1 MDFMVFQCSG
11 RYLQVKL
18 AILMSYTVI
27 DSLSLSWT
35 IQISTLQQTTIPF
48 ETTQSGTIP
57 SPVSD

>member
-18 AILMSYTVI
+18 ALLMSNTVI

-48 ETTQSGTIP
+48 ETTQSGTVP